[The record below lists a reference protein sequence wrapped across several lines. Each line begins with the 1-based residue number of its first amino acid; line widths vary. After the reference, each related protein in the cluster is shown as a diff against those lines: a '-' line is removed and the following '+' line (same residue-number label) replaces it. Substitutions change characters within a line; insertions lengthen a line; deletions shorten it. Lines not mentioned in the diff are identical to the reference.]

1 MWEVHLMRVGKQR
14 FEARRGRR
22 GMRNLPQAAAVSALV
37 HAAVVVWLAVRAPA
51 QRHTADAPAATPIEI
66 VTVDRATPVEALELA
81 LLDEPA
87 IAPPSRAGVMP
98 HAAAPT
104 SSPAPERTA
113 PPSGQAVTSVPP
125 RTAQTGVTGVTGE
138 TAPRAPERSPLLAM
152 RRGEVPRAAL
162 PQGRWDDL
170 DHAPRGTAPA
180 RDRTTGLLEDA
191 GGGSHRS
198 DQGVFEARIAPDGS
212 AKLTDAP
219 NLRVHVAVPMPRAL
233 GRTLARWYESDKGP
247 YGTDGDTAMAAQ
259 IQGSACSKAE
269 PPDPVTG
276 KLPEEAPTVVVPVI
290 AGGFDVTDGLM
301 RSHGQ
306 DPYARRKLAF
316 LDATRDERAE
326 IGRRHH
332 DAELA
337 RAPELVQK
345 SLRAAWAATPDLRA
359 RKQALFELWDDCAE
373 TGDPAVVA
381 AGEAA
386 RRLVIGFI
394 RGHLPAGS
402 PDAFT
407 AAEIAAL
414 GRTQQSKAVFRPY
427 E

>member
-1 MWEVHLMRVGKQR
+1 
-14 FEARRGRR
+14 
-22 GMRNLPQAAAVSALV
+22 MRNLPQAAAISAVV
-37 HAAVVVWLAVRAPA
+37 HAAMVVWLAMRPPAP
-51 QRHTADAPAATPIEI
+51 RHAADAPAATPIEI
-66 VTVDRATPVEALELA
+66 VTADRATPPAEAIDVVIM
-81 LLDEPA
+81 DEPA
-87 IAPPSRAGVMP
+87 IDPTGEDPRPAGNAVGAPTPHDTASPSASPSARAAPRVE
-98 HAAAPT
+98 APT
-104 SSPAPERTA
+104 SSPAPARTV

-125 RTAQTGVTGVTGE
+125 RAPTAGE
-138 TAPRAPERSPLLAM
+138 TAPRAPGRNPLLAM

-162 PQGRWDDL
+162 PSGRWDDL

-180 RDRTTGLLEDA
+180 RDRTTGQLDDA

-198 DQGVFEARIAPDGS
+198 DQGVFEARIAPDGT
-212 AKLTDAP
+212 ARLTDQP
-219 NLRVHVAVPMPRAL
+219 NLRVHVAVPMPRDL
-233 GRTLARWYESDKGP
+233 GRSLARWYESDKGRF
-247 YGTDGDTAMAAQ
+247 GTDGDTAMAAQ

-290 AGGFDVTDGLM
+290 AGGFDITDGLM

-326 IGRRHH
+326 IGRQHR

-337 RAPELVQK
+337 RSSELVQK
-345 SLRAAWAATPDLRA
+345 SLQAAWAATPDLST

-373 TGDPAVVA
+373 TGDPAVIA